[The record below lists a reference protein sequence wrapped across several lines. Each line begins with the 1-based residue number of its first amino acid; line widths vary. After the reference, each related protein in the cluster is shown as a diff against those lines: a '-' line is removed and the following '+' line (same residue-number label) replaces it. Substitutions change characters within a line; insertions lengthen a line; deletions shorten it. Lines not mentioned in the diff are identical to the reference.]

1 MLVLASDAQ
10 VSFLNSLLEG
20 RIIDEATRA
29 EIGSVEMLDKK
40 EASDWI
46 SVLRNLPL
54 KPIAGNA
61 KEAPAYAVLPE
72 GIYFK
77 AGEVY
82 KVKKSGVGRMYAT
95 KLIGTSFVYDTMYI
109 RDLAVEDKITLA
121 QAREYGIKYGV
132 CCICGRTLTDEVSVA
147 NGIGP
152 VCAGRDWL

>member
-20 RIIDEATRA
+20 RIIDEATLA

-46 SVLRNLPL
+46 SVLKNLPR
-54 KPIAGNA
+54 KPIAG

-82 KVKKSGVGRMYAT
+82 KVKKSGAGRMYAT
-95 KLIGTSFVYDTMYI
+95 KLVGTSFVYDMAYI
-109 RDLAVEDKITLA
+109 RELAVEDKITLA